1 MNFDSTKVN
10 LVSSNGRH
18 ITLEQGYLYHI
29 RTCDTIYKSFF
40 FSHVDYDRR
49 ELVFFNYDEEYKKPA
64 CIPLEF
70 IHFIW
75 TCEDDYSRFPS
86 ECVYCRVD

>member
-1 MNFDSTKVN
+1 MKLNPLKVN
-10 LVSSNGRH
+10 LVASSGREV
-18 ITLEQGYLYHI
+18 TLESDHLYHI
-29 RTCDTIYKSFF
+29 RTCDTVYKGFY
-40 FSHVDYDRR
+40 FSHVDYNHQ
-49 ELVFFNYDEEYKKPA
+49 ELVFYPSDEEFRRPV

-70 IHFIW
+70 IHLIW